1 MKNEKT
7 LISVLHHQHNSKSN
21 QPANTVDILYLWT
34 HVSHGGNYRQTAK
47 TNMHTA
53 RTLINMHT
61 HTIHI
66 ILALQLEFLISWSAL
81 MEINGQ
87 SLWWIPT
94 SSIII
99 PAWVPVRSN
108 YILKIPSILLQPP
121 STLRSINN
129 FNFQMPRNVA
139 PFTILVLHF
148 APFFCLRGCR
158 FASRENQMSYTKSYA
173 ELITHHVYSSLWFLR
188 LLVRSFAPRPRFS
201 LVSRSMSFLLHPLPV
216 WCMGGGRFPLFSSL
230 PHN

>member
-1 MKNEKT
+1 M
-7 LISVLHHQHNSKSN
+7 
-21 QPANTVDILYLWT
+21 
-34 HVSHGGNYRQTAK
+34 R
-47 TNMHTA
+47 TA

-108 YILKIPSILLQPP
+108 YILKSPSILLQPP

-188 LLVRSFAPRPRFS
+188 LLVRSFAPCPRFS
-201 LVSRSMSFLLHPLPV
+201 LVSRSMSFLLRSLSGE
-216 WCMGGGRFPLFSSL
+216 WGGAFPSFPSCHIISMQICVAWFSLGPLFCVCKVQFVTLIVFVSSKQRAR
-230 PHN
+230 